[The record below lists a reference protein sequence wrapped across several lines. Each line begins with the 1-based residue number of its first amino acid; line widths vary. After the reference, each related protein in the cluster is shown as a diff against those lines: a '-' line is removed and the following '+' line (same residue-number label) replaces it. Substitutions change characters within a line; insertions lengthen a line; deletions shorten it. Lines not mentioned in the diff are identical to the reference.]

1 MHSDDADVSVN
12 VWITPNKANLDP
24 SSGGLR
30 IWNKKP
36 PADWMF
42 EKANR
47 DLDAIGSILQDE
59 EASYVTIPYRFNRA
73 VLLNGHRFHQTDALH
88 FAPGL
93 ENHRINL
100 TFLFARRSDGT
111 ACRV

>member
-1 MHSDDADVSVN
+1 M
-12 VWITPNKANLDP
+12 
-24 SSGGLR
+24 
-30 IWNKKP
+30 
-36 PADWMF
+36 
-42 EKANR
+42 
-47 DLDAIGSILQDE
+47 
-59 EASYVTIPYRFNRA
+59 TIPYRFNRA

-88 FAPGL
+88 FAPGI